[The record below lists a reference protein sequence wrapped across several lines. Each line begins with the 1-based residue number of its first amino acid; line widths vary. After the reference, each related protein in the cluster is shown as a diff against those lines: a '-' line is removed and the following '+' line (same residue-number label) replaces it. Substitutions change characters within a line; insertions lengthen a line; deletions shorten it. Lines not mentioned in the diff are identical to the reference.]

1 MMDLAQEK
9 KVLRAKAA
17 ERRAKAH
24 AEAAETAPTRLI
36 SLKFPC
42 TPVTG
47 RAVVSGF
54 YPYES
59 EIDVRPL
66 LGKLGGEGWTPSLPV
81 ILGKN
86 LPLEFRRWYP
96 GEPTVPG
103 RWDIPRPMEDAH
115 VVSPD
120 VLLVPML
127 AFDRAG
133 YRLGYGGGFYDR
145 TLADL
150 KPRKTVVAIG
160 VAYAA
165 QEVDFVPRG
174 PHDVPL
180 DFIMTE
186 LEVIPCG

>member
-1 MMDLAQEK
+1 MDLAQEK
-9 KVLRAKAA
+9 KILRAKAA
-17 ERRAKAH
+17 ERRAEAH
-24 AEAAETAPTRLI
+24 LESTDFAPTRLI
-36 SLKFPC
+36 LLDFPC
-42 TPVTG
+42 SPKTG
-47 RAVVSGF
+47 QSVVSGF

-81 ILGKN
+81 IMGKD
-86 LPLEFRRWYP
+86 LPLAFRRWYP

-103 RWDIPRPMEDAH
+103 RWNIPRPLEDAP

-150 KPRKTVVAIG
+150 KPRKPVVAIG

-180 DFIMTE
+180 DFIMTDM
-186 LEVIPCG
+186 EVIRCG

>member
-1 MMDLAQEK
+1 MMDLTEEK
-9 KVLRAKAA
+9 KILRANAA
-17 ERRAKAH
+17 DRRAKAH
-24 AEAAETAPTRLI
+24 VESAEIAPNRLI
-36 SLKFPC
+36 LLEFPC
-42 TPVTG
+42 SPVAG
-47 RAVVSGF
+47 YSVVSGF

-66 LGKLGGEGWTPSLPV
+66 LGKLGLEGWTPSLPV

-96 GEPTVPG
+96 GELTVPG
-103 RWDIPRPMEDAH
+103 RWNIPRPVEDAP
-115 VVSPD
+115 VVVPD
-120 VLLVPML
+120 VLLVPLL

-150 KPRKTVVAIG
+150 KPRKRVVAIG

-174 PHDVPL
+174 PHDEPL
-180 DFIMTE
+180 DFIMTDR
-186 LEVIPCG
+186 EVIRCG

>member
-1 MMDLAQEK
+1 MDLAQDK
-9 KVLRAKAA
+9 KILRAKAA
-17 ERRAKAH
+17 ERRAIAH
-24 AEAAETAPTRLI
+24 AESAKTAPTQLL
-36 SLKFPC
+36 SLEFPGA
-42 TPVTG
+42 PVTG

-59 EIDVRPL
+59 EIDVRSL

-86 LPLEFRRWYP
+86 LPLEFRTWYP
-96 GEPTVPG
+96 GEPTIPG
-103 RWDIPRPMEDAH
+103 RWDIPRPVEDAP
-115 VVSPD
+115 VVTPD
-120 VLLVPML
+120 ILLVPLL

-174 PHDVPL
+174 PHDEPL

-186 LEVIPCG
+186 LEVIRCG